1 MLLDGVAARLLAGG
15 QAVVDVTPVIR
26 RYLGRVDADR
36 LDRIDDLEDALDL
49 RPALHL
55 EEAVA
60 AGAHEGQRLIAL
72 AGRDR
77 AHDVD
82 AREDSAVVVGGP
94 AHEGE
99 SAVGR
104 EGEHAAAPVEDLLVL
119 LLAEADP
126 VFDLLLDPGQLD
138 ACQAVGGKRR
148 RHEAQVGRTVHGWSP
163 SAGGNSRASRSRSMS
178 ATVRPRWKAAIL
190 MRPRSAGVMSIVSR
204 AVNAAASPL
213 PLERGSGVLIQRLG
227 SAGRAMKARFGERC
241 VIAPAS
247 RLRPQER

>member
-1 MLLDGVAARLLAGG
+1 MLLNGVAARLLAGG
-15 QAVVDVTPVIR
+15 QAVVNVAPVMR
-26 RYLGRVDADR
+26 RHLGRVDADC

-82 AREDSAVVVGGP
+82 AREDSAVVIGGP

-99 SAVGR
+99 DAVGR

-119 LLAEADP
+119 LLAEANP

-138 ACQAVGGKRR
+138 ARQAVDGKRL
-148 RHEAQVGRTVHGWSP
+148 RHETKMWSAGHGRSP

-178 ATVRPRWKAAIL
+178 ATVRPRWKATIL

-204 AVNAAASPL
+204 AVKAAASPL
-213 PLERGSGVLIQRLG
+213 PPERGSGVLIQRSG
-227 SAGRAMKARFGERC
+227 SAGRAMKARLDGW

-247 RLRPQER
+247 RPRPQER